1 MITSNMQHLTRSSVW
16 SNEIKEA
23 LQDELIGQGHVRWLP
38 FEGGNTTL
46 NIPSIGEGTVRDYV
60 EDTAAVYDS
69 LDTGNFQFSITEY
82 VQSGNYITEKARQDL
97 YYAAQLEA
105 GFVPKQSRALA
116 ERVETDI
123 YRLAGGKATPSN
135 GGQTSASANAINGAD
150 HRWVAMGTDVGTN
163 ENPMSIKDFAKAL
176 HSLKKANV
184 PGASL
189 IAIVDPS
196 VEYTINNS
204 TNLIQPSASSG
215 APMWGD
221 LLQSGIGTGP
231 RFVRNIFGFDVY
243 VSNYLA
249 VAGANGADGGAAATE
264 AITPTGGSSDTI
276 SAYGVC
282 NIFMSLAD
290 ASLLPF
296 IGSWGQMPK
305 VDSSYNKDFQRE
317 EYITTARY
325 GLKVYRP
332 ENLIVVLSSTNV
344 IV

>member
-1 MITSNMQHLTRSSVW
+1 MSVTSNIAHLTRSSVW
-16 SNEIKEA
+16 TNEIKEA

-38 FEGGNTTL
+38 FEGGGTTL
-46 NIPSIGEGTVRDYV
+46 NIPSIGESVVRDYV
-60 EDTAAVYDS
+60 EDTPAVYTS

-105 GFVPKQSRALA
+105 SFVPKQARALA

-123 YRLAGGKATPSN
+123 YRLAGAGAS
-135 GGQTSASANAINGAD
+135 GGQTTASPNAINGAD

-163 ENPMSIKDFAKAL
+163 DNQISVKDFAKAL
-176 HSLKKANV
+176 FGLKKANV
-184 PGASL
+184 PGTSL
-189 IAIVDPS
+189 IALVDPS
-196 VEYTINNS
+196 VEYTINTV
-204 TNLIQPSASSG
+204 TNLINFPSSSG

-221 LLQSGIGTGP
+221 LITTGIGSGP
-231 RFVRNIFGFDVY
+231 RFVRNIYGFDVY
-243 VSNYLA
+243 VTNYLP
-249 VAGANGADGGAAATE
+249 VAGANGGTGGAAATE

-276 SAYGVC
+276 STSGVC
-282 NIFMSLAD
+282 NIFMSA
-290 ASLLPF
+290 ASPDLLPF

-317 EYITTARY
+317 EYITTARW